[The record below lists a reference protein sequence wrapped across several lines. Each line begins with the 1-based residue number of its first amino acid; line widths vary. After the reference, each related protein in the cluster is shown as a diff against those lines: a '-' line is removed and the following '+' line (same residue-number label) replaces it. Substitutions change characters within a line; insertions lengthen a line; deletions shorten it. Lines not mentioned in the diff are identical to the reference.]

1 MTRVAAAL
9 HPAVVQLVLVVLQ
22 EVFVHC
28 CDEVANLWRDEG
40 REGGM
45 DRWRDRGREGWRDEG
60 WRGRLNLNGQWVS
73 DYLQQH
79 LLVWFITACSHFCD
93 ELADLLSKLLTG
105 VCGELQ
111 YELPY
116 SLTRLTLPMTKL
128 HCMSRNGSVQ
138 LTQVITVSK
147 HTFLCPSQWLRSPFH
162 PFTSSITLCL
172 TTGK

>member
-1 MTRVAAAL
+1 MEG
-9 HPAVVQLVLVVLQ
+9 QKGG
-22 EVFVHC
+22 
-28 CDEVANLWRDEG
+28 RDEN
-40 REGGM
+40 
-45 DRWRDRGREGWRDEG
+45 DFKIRWT
-60 WRGRLNLNGQWVS
+60 WVS

-116 SLTRLTLPMTKL
+116 SLARLTLPMTKL

-138 LTQVITVSK
+138 LTQVIN
-147 HTFLCPSQWLRSPFH
+147 
-162 PFTSSITLCL
+162 SI
-172 TTGK
+172 